1 MNNQR
6 YEVEEEINAFSPGL
20 SKLLQQRKITGIPAE
35 YFENNEKMLAG
46 LTLLSYAEEHRF
58 EDIPEGY
65 FQKMEKT
72 VMSQSV
78 REKRRIQPVYWMAA
92 ASVVMMVMAL
102 VFWPTTKDVSADE
115 TEMVWMYL
123 EEQSHT
129 LDLDDL
135 VNAGLITE
143 ESFSTEEW
151 PEELPFDSI
160 NLSDLEEDL

>member
-6 YEVEEEINAFSPGL
+6 HEVEEEINAFSPGL
-20 SKLLQQRKITGIPAE
+20 SEILQQRKITGIPAG
-35 YFENNEKMLAG
+35 YFENNEKLLVG
-46 LTLLSYAEEHRF
+46 LTLLSGETKRQF

-65 FQKMEKT
+65 FEQTEKKMISYANPK
-72 VMSQSV
+72 S
-78 REKRRIQPVYWMAA
+78 RKIQPMYWMAA
-92 ASVVMMVMAL
+92 ASVVILLMAL

-115 TEMVWMYL
+115 SEMVWMYL

-151 PEELPFDSI
+151 PQDLPYDSI

>member
-6 YEVEEEINAFSPGL
+6 HEVEEEINACSPGL
-20 SKLLQQRKITGIPAE
+20 SEILQQRKITGIPAG
-35 YFENNEKMLAG
+35 YFENNEKLLTG
-46 LTLLSYAEEHRF
+46 LTLLSGETKRQF

-65 FQKMEKT
+65 FQKIEKT

-78 REKRRIQPVYWMAA
+78 PEKRRIQPVYRMAA
-92 ASVVMMVMAL
+92 ASVVMMLMAL

-151 PEELPFDSI
+151 PQDLPYDSI

>member
-6 YEVEEEINAFSPGL
+6 HEVEEEINAFSPGL
-20 SKLLQQRKITGIPAE
+20 SEILQQRKITGIPAG
-35 YFENNEKMLAG
+35 YFENNEKLLVG
-46 LTLLSYAEEHRF
+46 LTLLSGEKKRQF

-65 FQKMEKT
+65 FEQTEKKMISYANPK
-72 VMSQSV
+72 S
-78 REKRRIQPVYWMAA
+78 RKIQPMYRMAA
-92 ASVVMMVMAL
+92 ASLVMLLMAL
-102 VFWPTTKDVSADE
+102 VFWPTTKDNPGDE
-115 TEMVWMYL
+115 TEMAWLYL

-143 ESFSTEEW
+143 ESFSTEGW
-151 PEELPFDSI
+151 PEDLPYDSI

>member
-6 YEVEEEINAFSPGL
+6 YEVEEEINAFSTGL
-20 SKLLQQRKITGIPAE
+20 SEILQQRKITGIPAG
-35 YFENNEKMLAG
+35 YFENNEKLLVG
-46 LTLLSYAEEHRF
+46 LTLLSGETKRRF
-58 EDIPEGY
+58 KDIPEGY

-78 REKRRIQPVYWMAA
+78 LEKRRIQPVYWMAA
-92 ASVVMMVMAL
+92 ASVVMLVMAL

-151 PEELPFDSI
+151 PEELPYDSI

>member
-20 SKLLQQRKITGIPAE
+20 SEILQQRNITGIPAE
-35 YFENNEKMLAG
+35 YFENNEKLLIGLAH
-46 LTLLSYAEEHRF
+46 LSGAKEHRF

-65 FQKMEKT
+65 FQKIEKS
-72 VMSQSV
+72 VLSQYV
-78 REKRRIQPVYWMAA
+78 REKRRIQPVYWMTA
-92 ASVVMMVMAL
+92 ASLVMLLMAL

-129 LDLDDL
+129 IELDDL

-151 PEELPFDSI
+151 PEELPYDSI

>member
-1 MNNQR
+1 MNNHR
-6 YEVEEEINAFSPGL
+6 LEVEEEINAFSPGL
-20 SKLLQQRKITGIPAE
+20 SEILQQRKITGIPAG
-35 YFENNEKMLAG
+35 YFESNEKLLVG
-46 LTLLSYAEEHRF
+46 LTLLSGETKRQF
-58 EDIPEGY
+58 EDIPEEY
-65 FQKMEKT
+65 FQKIEKT

-78 REKRRIQPVYWMAA
+78 PEKRRIQPAYWMAA
-92 ASVVMMVMAL
+92 ASLVMLLMAL

-151 PEELPFDSI
+151 PEELPYDSI

>member
-6 YEVEEEINAFSPGL
+6 HEVEEEINAFSPGL
-20 SKLLQQRKITGIPAE
+20 SEILQQRKITGIPPG
-35 YFENNEKMLAG
+35 YFENNEKLLTE
-46 LTLLSYAEEHRF
+46 LTLLSGAEKHRF
-58 EDIPEGY
+58 DDIPDGY
-65 FQKMEKT
+65 FEKMEKT

-92 ASVVMMVMAL
+92 ASVVMLVMAL
-102 VFWPTTKDVSADE
+102 VFWPTTKDVSVDE

-143 ESFSTEEW
+143 ESFSTEGW
-151 PEELPFDSI
+151 PEDLPYDSI
-160 NLSDLEEDL
+160 NLSDMEEDL